1 VKKFNVWKNIRK
13 ALIAGI
19 TSYLIAFQLGFTV
32 ENSALFGVLG
42 LLGGSA
48 VNVYKFKRG

>member
-1 VKKFNVWKNIRK
+1 MKRFSYWKNIRK

-19 TSYLIAFQLGFTV
+19 TSYLIAFQLGFNV
-32 ENSALFGVLG
+32 ENSVLFGVVG